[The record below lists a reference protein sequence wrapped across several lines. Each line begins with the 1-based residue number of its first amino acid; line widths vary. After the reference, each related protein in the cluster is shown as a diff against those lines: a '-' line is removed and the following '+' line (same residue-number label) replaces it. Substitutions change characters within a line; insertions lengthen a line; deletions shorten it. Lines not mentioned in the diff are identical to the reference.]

1 MTIGKMGQMFQYQ
14 VLMGYKYQI
23 NAEKDSNKT
32 SVGSSII
39 CCYENCEVKAPIL
52 ASSYDVWSC
61 LYQIS
66 DFTFESLKAR
76 NYTTKWNRM

>member
-39 CCYENCEVKAPIL
+39 CCYENCKVKAPIL

-66 DFTFESLKAR
+66 DFTFESPKAR

>member
-52 ASSYDVWSC
+52 ASS
-61 LYQIS
+61 
-66 DFTFESLKAR
+66 
-76 NYTTKWNRM
+76 